1 MRSALCSSAISSG
14 VATSGV
20 YTRPEKYGKR
30 AGSPW
35 MCVWQSQAPGGTA
48 RGGGVGGGEGVG
60 RGGRARRSNPAASVP
75 ATNRRRVSMGSSIR
89 SAFPGLCPGI
99 SCDQRQFQRPA
110 GDHFVLV
117 EQAPACGVVLFIF
130 FLQALETTI
139 APGGARVKR
148 KDGVAGEH
156 EAAAQ
161 RADRRVARG
170 PVGRARAV
178 RERLDLV
185 AVVGDPRRI
194 AAQAQ
199 HRLEAPA
206 GRLMLD
212 RGFAGGGN
220 SVPAGVAVF
229 PFRAPGP
236 LPE

>member
-35 MCVWQSQAPGGTA
+35 MCVWQSQAPGGTSKPTGVAGWEALA
-48 RGGGVGGGEGVG
+48 RPA
-60 RGGRARRSNPAASVP
+60 RARRSNPAASVP

-139 APGGARVKR
+139 APGRARVKR

-178 RERLDLV
+178 RERLDLG
-185 AVVGDPRRI
+185 AVVGEPRRI

-212 RGFAGGGN
+212 RGFAGGGG
-220 SVPAGVAVF
+220 SAPAR
-229 PFRAPGP
+229 RARIP
-236 LPE
+236 LPPPSP